1 MLRNGIQNYAK
12 RALLCLQEEVFW
24 ILKGAFVH
32 SLPKSGGGA
41 WPTCPPVST
50 PFAANELS
58 SEWMQLHPVGCHNEC
73 EIVLNR

>member
-1 MLRNGIQNYAK
+1 MSSGRGDLDFER
-12 RALLCLQEEVFW
+12 
-24 ILKGAFVH
+24 AFVH

-41 WPTCPPVST
+41 WPTCPPGST

-73 EIVLNR
+73 EIVLKRTV